1 MYYHPSIHRIEH
13 PQTRALTVYRRF
25 RPGAVVEH
33 RSLPGVALVIV
44 SGPTQGLSGS
54 RYIVQMPGG
63 RREPVLEKNLEV

>member
-1 MYYHPSIHRIEH
+1 MYYHPSIQRPER
-13 PQTRALTVYRRF
+13 PQTLALTIYRRY

-44 SGPTQGLSGS
+44 SGPVEGLSGS

-63 RREPVLEKNLEV
+63 RREHVLEKNLEG